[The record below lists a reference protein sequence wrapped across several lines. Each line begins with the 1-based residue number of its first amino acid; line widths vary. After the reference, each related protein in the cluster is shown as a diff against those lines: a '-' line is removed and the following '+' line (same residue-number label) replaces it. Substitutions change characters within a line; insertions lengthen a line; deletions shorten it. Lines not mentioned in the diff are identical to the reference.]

1 MIDLSL
7 IKNIDEDN
15 NLEENSDVK
24 FYKNGSIH
32 VIYEGRTT
40 KNDLKESLEKRLNL
54 VLDNDIKNELLEI
67 NAKTPFLDF
76 SIFCSAKQINLT

>member
-1 MIDLSL
+1 MIDLSP

-15 NLEENSDVK
+15 SLEENSDVK

-40 KNDLKESLEKRLNL
+40 KTDLKESLEKRLL
-54 VLDNDIKNELLEI
+54 SALDKSYKYMDSKNMPI
-67 NAKTPFLDF
+67 IMDV
-76 SIFCSAKQINLT
+76 IFNVRQTK